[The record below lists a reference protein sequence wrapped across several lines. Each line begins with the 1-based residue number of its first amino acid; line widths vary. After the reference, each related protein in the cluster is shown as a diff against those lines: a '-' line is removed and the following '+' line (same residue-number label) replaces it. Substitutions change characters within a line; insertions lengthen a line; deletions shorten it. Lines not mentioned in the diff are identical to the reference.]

1 MNRALNIL
9 HLEDDNDDAELV
21 EETLRG
27 AGLQCEISCVQ
38 DRAGFLAALQGRPW
52 DLILADYRLPAF
64 DGLAALQILMESA
77 EETPFIFVTGAM
89 GEHLAVDTLKRGAM
103 DYVLKSHLSNLPL
116 AVERAL
122 EEALKRKRRKRA
134 EEGAQASLAAIV
146 ESSDDA
152 ILAETMEGTI
162 TAWNK
167 AAERLYG
174 YRKEE
179 ALGKPITIL
188 VPPDRTAEFAHIM
201 EMIGEGRGVDRL
213 ETVRLRSDGT
223 GVDVSVTISPIKD
236 REGKLIGASS
246 IARDVTERKRREAE
260 NLRLAA
266 AVEQAADSIMI
277 TDPKGTIQYVNPAF
291 TKMTGY
297 ASAEVLGRNPRL
309 LKSDRHDAELYRQL
323 WSAVLDGK
331 TWHGEIVNRRKDGT
345 LYTEETAIAPVRD
358 ARGTITDFIAIKQDV
373 TERNRA
379 QEALSASEA
388 RYRRLFETSQDGVL
402 LVDPETGNIAD
413 ANPFV
418 LKLLGYGREEI
429 LGKKLWEMGPFKDMA
444 ASHAAFRS
452 LQAYGYIRYEG
463 LPLET
468 KSGGHIDVEFIS
480 NSYWVGDKKVI
491 QCNIRDIT
499 QRKRHE
505 DQIRASLQEKEML
518 LKEIHHRVKN
528 NLQVISSLLR
538 LGNTASQNGDFHEI
552 MRESESRVRTM
563 ALIHEKL
570 YQSKDFAHIDFG
582 EYVRSLAIDLFR
594 SYQPDPELVSLS
606 VQADRVLLGVDT
618 AVPCALIVNELVSNC
633 LKHAFTSVSFSET
646 EAQNGESGV
655 VMPPGGQQSQDGG
668 TLGLPKRKGIVS
680 VALSLGQNNR
690 ARLVVRDNGAG
701 FPKSLDFR
709 HTKSLGLQL
718 VNTLTGQ
725 LGGTIEMR
733 ADGGTE
739 FQIEFAA

>member
-1 MNRALNIL
+1 MNSALNIL
-9 HLEDDNDDAELV
+9 HLEDDNADAELTQ
-21 EETLRG
+21 ETLRG
-27 AGLQCEISCVQ
+27 AGIECEISRVQ
-38 DRAGFLAALQGRPW
+38 DRAAFLAALQSRPW

-64 DGLAALQILMESA
+64 DGLAALQILVESA
-77 EETPFIFVTGAM
+77 KETPFIFVTGAM
-89 GEHLAVDTLKRGAM
+89 GEDTAVETLKRGAT
-103 DYVLKSHLSNLPL
+103 DYVLKDHLAKLPS
-116 AVERAL
+116 AVKRARQEAL
-122 EEALKRKRRKRA
+122 ERERRKRA
-134 EEGAQASLAAIV
+134 EEATQASLAAIV

-152 ILAETMEGTI
+152 ILAETIEGTI

-174 YRKEE
+174 YRKED

-188 VPPDRTAEFAHIM
+188 VPPDRAAEFAHIM
-201 EMIGEGRGVDRL
+201 KTIGQGGSVDRL

-223 GVDVSVTISPIKD
+223 RVDVSVTISPTRN
-236 REGKLIGASS
+236 REGHLTGASS
-246 IARDVTERKRREAE
+246 IARDITERKRGEAE

-266 AVEQAADSIMI
+266 AVEQAADGIMI
-277 TDPKGTIQYVNPAF
+277 TGPEGTIQYVNPAF

-323 WSAVLDGK
+323 WSTVLDGK

-345 LYTEETAIAPVRD
+345 LYTEETTITPVRD

-373 TERNRA
+373 TDRNRA

-402 LVDPETGNIAD
+402 LVDPETGTIAD

-418 LKLLGYGREEI
+418 VKLLGYGQEEI
-429 LGKKLWEMGPFKDMA
+429 LGKKLWEMGPFKDVA

-468 KSGGHIDVEFIS
+468 KSGGRIDVEFIS
-480 NSYWVGDKKVI
+480 NSYWVGEKKVI

-499 QRKRHE
+499 ERKRHE
-505 DQIRASLQEKEML
+505 DQIRASLQEKDML

-538 LGNTASQNGDFHEI
+538 LGNTGSQNGEFHEI

-594 SYQPDPELVSLS
+594 SYQPDPEFVSLS

-633 LKHAFTSVSFSET
+633 LKHAFTSTSFSEAD
-646 EAQNGESGV
+646 AQNGESGV
-655 VMPPGGQQSQDGG
+655 VMPPGGQQSKEGG
-668 TLGLPKRKGIVS
+668 TLDLPKRKGIVS